1 MYRIKGKNI
10 LLTITLSFAFLL
22 SANAED
28 KNFEIGKN
36 LDVFNSLYRELD
48 MFYVDSINAEQLIRT
63 GIDAMLE
70 SLDPYTTYIPET
82 ELEDFKFMTT
92 GEYAGVGAVISM
104 DKDKNIVVNEP
115 YEGKPAAKA
124 GLKAGDIILSID
136 GEKLQGVGVSEASEK
151 LKGRPGT
158 KIKLVIQRPGEKKT
172 LTVPIERELIQIE
185 AVTYSGVLADS
196 IGYIFLNNFTDKSG
210 QEVRNALLKLKDE
223 YHIKSLILDLRGN
236 PGGILEEAVQVV
248 NLFVPKGELVVSTK
262 GKVKQW
268 DKSYR
273 TTIEPIDTLMP
284 LVVLTNSGSAS
295 ASEIVSGA
303 LQDLDRA
310 VILGT
315 RTFGKGLV
323 QSTREV
329 AYDGNLKLTIAKYY
343 IPSGRLIQALDYSH
357 RNPDGSVGRVPDSL
371 TNVFKTSKGRLVRD
385 GGGINPDVTIETK
398 KIPTIAMY
406 LTMDN
411 IIFDYATQ
419 WAIGKEKIASPEIF
433 TITDEDYENFKHFV
447 KERDFTYDRQS
458 EKVLKNLKEI
468 AEFEGYMDTASEEF
482 KALEAKLKPDL
493 DRDLDKFKPII
504 IDQINE
510 EIIKRFYYQKGKVRI
525 ALRDDTQLQEAI
537 KLLNDKEAYSKL
549 LSAPEEHTAPVE

>member
-1 MYRIKGKNI
+1 MSRLNLGKKI
-10 LLTITLSFAFLL
+10 LFFCLSFSVLL
-22 SANAED
+22 PAAAAE

-36 LDVFNSLYRELD
+36 LDIFNSLYRELD
-48 MFYVDSINAEQLIRT
+48 MFYVDTLDAEKVIRT

-70 SLDPYTTYIPET
+70 SLDPYTSYIPET

-92 GEYAGVGAVISM
+92 GEYAGVGAVITM
-104 DKDKNIVVNEP
+104 NKDKNIVVNEP

-136 GEKLQGVGVSEASEK
+136 GEKLQGIGVSAASEK

-158 KIKLVIQRPGEKKT
+158 KIKLEIQRPGEKKT
-172 LTVPIERELIQIE
+172 RIVPIERELIQID
-185 AVTYSGVLADS
+185 AVTYSGVLPGN

-210 QEVRNALLKLKDE
+210 QEVRDALLDLKNNH
-223 YHIKSLILDLRGN
+223 HIESLILDLRGN

-273 TTIEPIDTLMP
+273 TTIEPVDTVMP

-329 AYDGNLKLTIAKYY
+329 AYDSNLKLTIAKYY

-385 GGGINPDVTIETK
+385 GGGINPDVTVESK
-398 KIPTIAMY
+398 KIPTMALY

-411 IIFDYATQ
+411 VIFDYATQ
-419 WAIGKEKIASPEIF
+419 WAVGKDSIVEPELF
-433 TITDEDYENFKHFV
+433 SITDEDYESFKDFV
-447 KERDFTYDRQS
+447 KKRDFTYDRQS

-468 AEFEGYMDTASEEF
+468 AEFEGYMDTASDEF

-504 IDQINE
+504 KDQINE
-510 EIIKRFYYQKGKVRI
+510 EIIKRFYFQKGKI
-525 ALRDDTQLQEAI
+525 KNALRDDVQVKEAI
-537 KLLNDKEAYSKL
+537 KLLDDKEAYSKL
-549 LSAPEEHTAPVE
+549 LLPSEPEPEEKK

>member
-1 MYRIKGKNI
+1 MLKIKKGKI
-10 LLTITLSFAFLL
+10 FLTIILSFAFLL
-22 SANAED
+22 FTKAED

-82 ELEDFKFMTT
+82 ELEEFKFMTT

-104 DKDKNIVVNEP
+104 DKDKNIVINEP

-124 GLKAGDIILSID
+124 GLKAGDIIFSID
-136 GEKLQGVGVSEASEK
+136 GEKLQGVSVSEASEK

-158 KIKLVIQRPGEKKT
+158 KIKLVIQRPGEKKK

-185 AVTYSGVLADS
+185 AVTYSGVLTDS

-210 QEVRNALLKLKDE
+210 QEVRDALLKLKDE
-223 YHIKSLILDLRGN
+223 HHIKSLILDLRGN

-248 NLFVPKGELVVSTK
+248 NLFVPKGELIVSTK

-310 VILGT
+310 IILGT

-385 GGGINPDVTIETK
+385 GGGINPDVTIEAK
-398 KIPTIAMY
+398 KVPTIAMY
-406 LTMDN
+406 LMMDN
-411 IIFDYATQ
+411 VIFDYATQ
-419 WAIGKEKIASPEIF
+419 WAIGKDKIASPEIF

-458 EKVLKNLKEI
+458 EKVLKNLKEV

-504 IDQINE
+504 TAQINE
-510 EIIKRFYYQKGKVRI
+510 EIIKRFYFQKGKVRA
-525 ALRDDTQLQEAI
+525 ALRDDIQLQEAI

-549 LSAPEEHTAPVE
+549 LSAPEQNTEATE

>member
-1 MYRIKGKNI
+1 MSRLNLGKKI
-10 LLTITLSFAFLL
+10 LFFCLSFSVLL
-22 SANAED
+22 PVEAAE

-36 LDVFNSLYRELD
+36 LDIFNSLYRELD
-48 MFYVDSINAEQLIRT
+48 MFYVDTLDAEKVIRT

-70 SLDPYTTYIPET
+70 SLDPYTSYIPET

-92 GEYAGVGAVISM
+92 GEYAGVGAVITM
-104 DKDKNIVVNEP
+104 NKDKNIVVNEP

-136 GEKLQGVGVSEASEK
+136 GEKLQGIGVSAASEK

-158 KIKLVIQRPGEKKT
+158 KIKLEIQRPGEKKT
-172 LTVPIERELIQIE
+172 RIVPIERELIQID
-185 AVTYSGVLADS
+185 AVTYSGVLPGN

-210 QEVRNALLKLKDE
+210 QEVRDALLDLKNNH
-223 YHIKSLILDLRGN
+223 HIESLILDLRGN
-236 PGGILEEAVQVV
+236 PGGILEEAVQIV

-273 TTIEPIDTLMP
+273 TTIEPVDTVMP

-329 AYDGNLKLTIAKYY
+329 AYDSNLKLTIAKYY

-385 GGGINPDVTIETK
+385 GGGINPDVTVESK
-398 KIPTIAMY
+398 KIPTMALY

-411 IIFDYATQ
+411 VIFDYATQ
-419 WAIGKEKIASPEIF
+419 WVVGKDSIVEPELF
-433 TITDEDYENFKHFV
+433 SITDEDYESFKDFV
-447 KERDFTYDRQS
+447 KKRDFTYDRQS
-458 EKVLKNLKEI
+458 EKVLKNLKEV
-468 AEFEGYMDTASEEF
+468 AEFEGYMDTASDEF

-504 IDQINE
+504 KDQINE
-510 EIIKRFYYQKGKVRI
+510 EIIKRFYFQKGKI
-525 ALRDDTQLQEAI
+525 KNALRDDIQVKEAI

-549 LSAPEEHTAPVE
+549 LLPSESKPEEKK